1 MENKPDSPVD
11 LSEVMRMA
19 QSPAGQQL
27 LALLQKNNADELRS
41 AMEKA
46 STGDYSQARK
56 TINAFLSTPEAK
68 ALLEQLRR

>member
-1 MENKPDSPVD
+1 MEHKPDSPMD

-27 LALLQKNNADELRS
+27 LALLQQSSGEELRD

-46 STGDYSQARK
+46 SAGDYSQAKK

-68 ALLEQLRR
+68 ALMEKLRR